1 MKRLHI
7 EIKGVVQGVGFR
19 PFVYNL
25 AQHLNLKGFVTNTS
39 KGVTIEI
46 EGERVEEF
54 MSKLQNNPPPLAKI
68 YSIEKTELPPNNYKT
83 FEIIESIDEAGFTHV
98 SEDVSICE
106 DCLRELF
113 TPTDRRY
120 LYPFINCTNC
130 GPRYTITMKVPYD
143 RPNTTMA
150 VFKMCPECLSEYKDP
165 SNRRFHAQPNACPVC
180 GPQVRLFV
188 KEGSAL
194 NEIENPIPEA
204 IRLIKEGKILAI
216 RGLGGFH
223 LCCDARNEEAVK
235 ELRKRKK
242 RSNKPFALM
251 SPSVEAIEKFCRVSD
266 EERKILTS
274 PMRPIVLLSKK
285 SHGNLPEALAPN
297 NAYLGFML
305 PYTPLHYLLFYY
317 PAKVGDSSSFSL
329 LGMTEEG
336 RRGFLVANAPR
347 NDSKTDTTQP
357 YKDNS
362 ALRTSDFSLQP
373 HFDCLVMTSGN
384 ISEEPIITKNKEA
397 FEKLSNVADAFL
409 IHNRDIF
416 MRVDDSVV
424 RELEGKIYFIRRTR
438 GFVPKAIPLTEELP
452 EVMGA
457 GADLKNTFTLI
468 KSDYAIMSQHIG
480 DMENLE
486 TIEFYEEVLNNLK
499 SVYRTEPSAVGHDL
513 HPMYF
518 STSWAKEYAEKKC
531 IPAFALQHHYCHIAS
546 LMAEYG
552 LNELFG
558 IAFDGTGYGTDG
570 TIWGSEFLYCTVKDF
585 QRLAYLKP
593 ISLPGG
599 ENAIKECSRIALS
612 LIDDTFGEDMDLIK
626 KLPLYKVVSE
636 EKIRQILKIKR
647 LFQFSPLSSGMGRLF
662 DGVSSLIGVCHYNTH
677 EAEAAVALESLIE
690 QGTEFSER
698 DCYPFELVNSLEGE
712 ALVIDYKPMIREIV
726 KDFLKSEAKPIGHS
740 ERKRGISFIS
750 WKFHNTIV
758 KIILEL
764 TEHFRAKF
772 GFDAVGLSGGVFQNA
787 YLIRETI
794 KALKKLGI
802 KPLYHVNV
810 PSNDACISLG
820 QAYIVGKRIK
830 T

>member
-1 MKRLHI
+1 MKRFHI
-7 EIKGVVQGVGFR
+7 EVKGVVQGVGFR

-25 AQHLNLKGFVTNTS
+25 ARSLNLKGFVTNTS
-39 KGVTIEI
+39 KGVIIEI
-46 EGERVEEF
+46 EGESVEEF

-68 YSIEKTELPPNNYKT
+68 YSIEKTELPPNNYRS
-83 FEIIESIDEAGFTHV
+83 FEIIESIDIAGFTHV

-106 DCLRELF
+106 ECLKELF
-113 TPTDRRY
+113 TTTDRRY

-150 VFKMCPECLSEYKDP
+150 VFKMCPQCLSEYKDP

-180 GPQVRLFV
+180 GPQVRLFI
-188 KEGSAL
+188 KDGSDL
-194 NEIENPIPEA
+194 KEIENPISET

-223 LCCDARNEEAVK
+223 LCCDAKNEEAVE

-251 SPSVEAIEKFCRVSD
+251 APSVEAIEKFCFISD
-266 EERKILTS
+266 SERKILTS
-274 PMRPIVLLSKK
+274 SMRPIVLLRKK
-285 SHGNLPEALAPN
+285 PECELPEAIAPK

-317 PAKVGDSSSFSL
+317 PD
-329 LGMTEEG
+329 EEIL
-336 RRGFLVANAPR
+336 RPR
-347 NDSKTDTTQP
+347 SAQAHNDSLTH
-357 YKDNS
+357 
-362 ALRTSDFSLQP
+362 LQP
-373 HFDCLVMTSGN
+373 HFDALVMTSGN
-384 ISEEPIITKNKEA
+384 ISEEPIITKNEEA
-397 FEKLSNVADAFL
+397 FEKLSDVADAFL
-409 IHNRDIF
+409 IHNREIF

-424 RELEGKIYFIRRTR
+424 RELEGRIYFIRRAR
-438 GFVPKAIPLTEELP
+438 GFVPKAIPLKEELP
-452 EVMGA
+452 EVLGA

-486 TIEFYEEVLNNLK
+486 TIDFYEEVLNNLK

-518 STSWAKEYAEKKC
+518 STNWAKEYAEKRG

-546 LMAEYG
+546 LMAEHG
-552 LNELFG
+552 VDELFG

-585 QRLAYLKP
+585 QRLAHLKP
-593 ISLPGG
+593 VSLPGG
-599 ENAIKECSRIALS
+599 ENAIRECFRIALS
-612 LIDDTFGEDMDLIK
+612 LIDDAFGEDIALIK
-626 KLPLYKVVSE
+626 KLPLCKVSSE

-647 LFQFSPLSSGMGRLF
+647 IPQFSPLSSGMGRLF

-677 EAEAAVALESLIE
+677 EAEAAIALESLIE
-690 QGTEFSER
+690 QGMEFSEKESY
-698 DCYPFELVNSLEGE
+698 DFGLNFNSDIII
-712 ALVIDYKPMIREIV
+712 IDWANMIKAV
-726 KDFLKSEAKPIGHS
+726 LADFLNGKVLSY
-740 ERKRGISFIS
+740 IS
-750 WKFHNTIV
+750 WKFHNTII

-764 TEHFRAKF
+764 TEHFKAKF
-772 GFDAVGLSGGVFQNA
+772 GFDMLGLSGGVFQNA
-787 YLIRETI
+787 YLVRETI
-794 KALKKLGI
+794 KALRKLGI
-802 KPLYHVNV
+802 KPLYHISV

-820 QAYIVGKRIK
+820 QAYIVGKRLR
-830 T
+830 

>member
-7 EIKGVVQGVGFR
+7 EVKGVVQGVGFR

-25 AQHLNLKGFVTNTS
+25 AKRLNLKGFVTNTS
-39 KGVTIEI
+39 KGVIIEI

-54 MSKLQNNPPPLAKI
+54 MSELKNSPPPLAKI
-68 YSIEKTELPPNNYKT
+68 YSIEKSELPSNNYKI

-98 SEDVSICE
+98 SEDVSTCE

-188 KEGSAL
+188 NEGSAL

-216 RGLGGFH
+216 RGLGGFN
-223 LCCDARNEEAVK
+223 LCCDAKNEEAVE

-251 SPSVEAIEKFCRVSD
+251 SPTVEAIEKFCLVSD
-266 EERKILTS
+266 EERKILIS
-274 PMRPIVLLSKK
+274 PMRPIVLLRKK
-285 SHGNLPEALAPN
+285 PQCNLPEALAPK

-317 PAKVGDSSSFSL
+317 PEDEILRKPFAFGSGVRFAS
-329 LGMTEEG
+329 
-336 RRGFLVANAPR
+336 AQ
-347 NDSKTDTTQP
+347 NDSLTH
-357 YKDNS
+357 
-362 ALRTSDFSLQP
+362 LRP
-373 HFDCLVMTSGN
+373 HFEALVITSGN
-384 ISEEPIITKNKEA
+384 ISEEPIITKNEEA
-397 FEKLSNVADAFL
+397 FEKLANVADAFL
-409 IHNRDIF
+409 IHNREIF

-424 RELEGKIYFIRRTR
+424 KEIPGNVYFIRRAR
-438 GFVPKAIPLTEELP
+438 GFVPKAIPLKEELP
-452 EVMGA
+452 EVLGA

-518 STSWAKEYAEKKC
+518 STAWAKEYAEKKG
-531 IPAFALQHHYCHIAS
+531 IPVFALQHHYCHIAS

-552 LNELFG
+552 LDELFG

-570 TIWGSEFLYCTVKDF
+570 TIWGSEFLFCNVTGF
-585 QRLAYLKP
+585 QRLAHLRS
-593 ISLPGG
+593 IRLPGG
-599 ENAIKECSRIALS
+599 ENAIKECSRIALA
-612 LIDDTFGEDMDLIK
+612 LIDDVFGEDMDLINR
-626 KLPLYKVVSE
+626 LPLYMVVSE

-647 LFQFSPLSSGMGRLF
+647 LSQFSHLSSGMGRIF
-662 DGVSSLIGVCHYNTH
+662 DGISSLIGVCHLNTH
-677 EAEAAVALESLIE
+677 EAEAAIALESLIE
-690 QGTEFSER
+690 QGMEFSEKES
-698 DCYPFELVNSLEGE
+698 YPFDLNFNSDIII
-712 ALVIDYKPMIREIV
+712 IDWANMIKAVLDE
-726 KDFLKSEAKPIGHS
+726 FLNGKVLSH
-740 ERKRGISFIS
+740 IS
-750 WKFHNTIV
+750 WKFHNTIIKV
-758 KIILEL
+758 ILEL
-764 TEHFRAKF
+764 TKHFKAKF
-772 GFDAVGLSGGVFQNA
+772 GFDTLGLSGGVFQNA
-787 YLIRETI
+787 YLVKETI
-794 KALKKLGI
+794 KALRKLGI

-820 QAYIVGKRIK
+820 QAYIVSKRLKI
-830 T
+830 

>member
-7 EIKGVVQGVGFR
+7 EVKGVVQGVGFR

-25 AQHLNLKGFVTNTS
+25 AQNLNLKGFVTNTS
-39 KGVTIEI
+39 KGVTIEV

-54 MSKLQNNPPPLAKI
+54 VSKLQKNPPTLAKI
-68 YSIEKTELPPNNYKT
+68 YSIKKSELPPNNYKT

-150 VFKMCPECLSEYKDP
+150 VFNMCPECLSEYKDP
-165 SNRRFHAQPNACPVC
+165 SNRRFHAQPNACTVC
-180 GPQVRLFV
+180 GPQVRLFI

-194 NEIENPIPEA
+194 TEIENPIPEA

-223 LCCDARNEEAVK
+223 LCCDAKNAGTLE
-235 ELRKRKK
+235 ELRNRKK

-251 SPSVEAIEKFCRVSD
+251 SPSVEAIEKFCFLSD

-274 PMRPIVLLSKK
+274 PMCPIVLLRKK
-285 SHGNLPEALAPN
+285 TECNLPEALATN

-336 RRGFLVANAPR
+336 ISRHFVPR
-347 NDSKTDTTQP
+347 NESKTDTTQP

-362 ALRTSDFSLQP
+362 ALRSSAFSLQP
-373 HFDCLVMTSGN
+373 HFDALVMTSGN
-384 ISEEPIITKNKEA
+384 ISEEPIITNNEEA
-397 FEKLSNVADAFL
+397 FEKLRNVADAFL

-424 RELEGKIYFIRRTR
+424 RELEGRIYFIRRAR
-438 GFVPKAIPLTEELP
+438 GFVPKAIFLKEELP
-452 EVMGA
+452 EVLGA

-499 SVYRTEPSAVGHDL
+499 AVYRTEPSAVGHDL

-518 STSWAKEYAEKKC
+518 STAWAKEYAEKKG

-552 LNELFG
+552 LDELFG
-558 IAFDGTGYGTDG
+558 IAFDGTGYGIDG

-585 QRLAYLKP
+585 QRLAHLSP

-612 LIDDTFGEDMDLIK
+612 LIDDAFGEDMDLIK
-626 KLPLYKVVSE
+626 RLPLYKVVSE

-647 LFQFSPLSSGMGRLF
+647 VSQFSPLSSGMGRLF

-677 EAEAAVALESLIE
+677 EAEAAIALESLIE
-690 QGTEFSER
+690 QSRAFSER
-698 DCYPFELVNSLEGE
+698 DCYHLELVPSIEGE
-712 ALVIDYKPMIREIV
+712 ALIIEYKPMIREIV
-726 KDFLKSEAKPIGHS
+726 RDFLQSEAKPICHS
-740 ERKRGISFIS
+740 ERKRGISLIS
-750 WKFHNTIV
+750 WKFHNTII
-758 KIILEL
+758 KIILQL
-764 TEHFRAKF
+764 TEHFREKF
-772 GFDAVGLSGGVFQNA
+772 GFDTVGLSGGVFQNA
-787 YLIRETI
+787 YLVRETI
-794 KALKKLGI
+794 KALRKLGI
-802 KPLYHVNV
+802 KPLYHINT

-830 T
+830 G

>member
-54 MSKLQNNPPPLAKI
+54 ISKLQNNPPPLAKI
-68 YSIEKTELPPNNYKT
+68 YSIKKTELSPNNYKT
-83 FEIIESIDEAGFTHV
+83 FEIIESIDETGFTHV

-194 NEIENPIPEA
+194 TEIENPIPEA

-223 LCCDARNEEAVK
+223 LCCDARNEDAVK

-251 SPSVEAIEKFCRVSD
+251 SPSVEAIEKFCFVSD
-266 EERKILTS
+266 EERKILIS
-274 PMRPIVLLSKK
+274 LMRPIVLLRKK
-285 SHGNLPEALAPN
+285 PQCNLPEALATN

-317 PAKVGDSSSFSL
+317 PAKGGDSSSFSL

-336 RRGFLVANAPR
+336 ISRHFVPR
-347 NDSKTDTTQP
+347 NESKTDTTQP

-362 ALRTSDFSLQP
+362 ALRSSAFSLQP
-373 HFDCLVMTSGN
+373 HFDVLVMTSGN
-384 ISEEPIITKNKEA
+384 ISEEPIITKNEEA
-397 FEKLSNVADAFL
+397 LEKLNNVADAFL

-424 RELEGKIYFIRRTR
+424 RELEGRIYFIRRAR
-438 GFVPKAIPLTEELP
+438 GFVPKAIFLKEELP
-452 EVMGA
+452 EVLGA

-499 SVYRTEPSAVGHDL
+499 AVYRTEPSAVGHDL

-518 STSWAKEYAEKKC
+518 STSWAKDYAEKKC

-546 LMAEYG
+546 LMAEHG
-552 LNELFG
+552 LDELFG

-570 TIWGSEFLYCTVKDF
+570 TIWGSEFLYCTLKDF
-585 QRLAYLKP
+585 QRLAHLKP

-599 ENAIKECSRIALS
+599 ENAIKECYRIALS
-612 LIDDTFGEDMDLIK
+612 LIDDAFGEDMDLIK
-626 KLPLYKVVSE
+626 KLPLFKEVSE
-636 EKIRQILKIKR
+636 EKIKQILKIKR
-647 LFQFSPLSSGMGRLF
+647 LSQFSPLSSGMGRLF

-677 EAEAAVALESLIE
+677 EAEAAIALESLIE
-690 QGTEFSER
+690 QGREFSER
-698 DCYPFELVNSLEGE
+698 DCYPFELMSYPEGE
-712 ALVIDYKPMIREIV
+712 TLIIDYREMIREIL
-726 KDFLKSEAKPIGHS
+726 KDVFRSEVNSSCHS
-740 ERKRGISFIS
+740 ERKRGISRIS
-750 WKFHNTIV
+750 WKFHNTIIR
-758 KIILEL
+758 IILEL
-764 TEHFRAKF
+764 TEHFRAKS
-772 GFDAVGLSGGVFQNA
+772 GFDTVGLSGGVFQNA
-787 YLIRETI
+787 YLVKETI
-794 KALKKLGI
+794 KALRKLGI
-802 KPLYHVNV
+802 KPFYHINT

>member
-7 EIKGVVQGVGFR
+7 EVKGVVQGVGFR

-25 AQHLNLKGFVTNTS
+25 AQSLNLKGFVTNTS

-68 YSIEKTELPPNNYKT
+68 YSMEKVELPPNNYKT
-83 FEIIESIDEAGFTHV
+83 FEIIESIDEKGFTHV

-113 TPTDRRY
+113 TPSDRRY

-150 VFKMCPECLSEYKDP
+150 VFNMCPQCLNEYKDP

-180 GPQVRLFV
+180 GPQVRLFIKDGGV
-188 KEGSAL
+188 LKE
-194 NEIENPIPEA
+194 IDNPIPEA
-204 IRLIKEGKILAI
+204 IRLIKEGKILAL

-223 LCCDARNEEAVK
+223 LCCDAKNEEAV
-235 ELRKRKK
+235 EDLRKRKK

-251 SPSVEAIEKFCRVSD
+251 SPAVEVIENFCFVSE

-274 PMRPIVLLSKK
+274 PMRPIVLLRKK
-285 SHGNLPEALAPN
+285 PQCNLPEALAPK

-317 PAKVGDSSSFSL
+317 P
-329 LGMTEEG
+329 EEEIL
-336 RRGFLVANAPR
+336 RPCSAQAH
-347 NDSKTDTTQP
+347 NDSLTH
-357 YKDNS
+357 
-362 ALRTSDFSLQP
+362 LQS
-373 HFDCLVMTSGN
+373 HFDALVMTSGN
-384 ISEEPIITKNKEA
+384 ISEEPIITKNEEA

-409 IHNRDIF
+409 IHNREIF

-424 RELEGKIYFIRRTR
+424 RELEGRVYFIRRAR
-438 GFVPKAIPLTEELP
+438 GFAPKAIPLREELP
-452 EVMGA
+452 EVLGA

-486 TIEFYEEVLNNLK
+486 TIDFYEEVLNNLK
-499 SVYRTEPSAVGHDL
+499 TVYRTEPSAVGHDL

-518 STSWAKEYAEKKC
+518 STAWAKEYAEKRG

-546 LMAEYG
+546 LMADHG
-552 LNELFG
+552 LDELFG

-585 QRLAYLKP
+585 QRLAHLKP
-593 ISLPGG
+593 VSLPGG
-599 ENAIKECSRIALS
+599 ENAIKECFRIALS
-612 LIDDTFGEDMDLIK
+612 LIDDAFGEDKDLIK

-636 EKIRQILKIKR
+636 EKIKQILKINR
-647 LFQFSPLSSGMGRLF
+647 VSQFSPLSSGMGRLF

-677 EAEAAVALESLIE
+677 EAEAAIALESLIE
-690 QGTEFSER
+690 QDMEFSER
-698 DCYPFELVNSLEGE
+698 DCYSFELVNSNERE
-712 ALVIDYKPMIREIV
+712 ALVIEYKPMIKEIV
-726 KDFLKSEAKPIGHS
+726 RDFLQSETNPICHS
-740 ERKRGISFIS
+740 ERKRGISCIS
-750 WKFHNTIV
+750 WKFHNTII

-764 TEHFRAKF
+764 TEYFKAKF
-772 GFDAVGLSGGVFQNA
+772 GFDMVGLSGGVFQNA
-787 YLIRETI
+787 YLVKETI
-794 KALKKLGI
+794 KVLRKLGI
-802 KPLYHVNV
+802 KPLYHISV

-820 QAYIVGKRIK
+820 QAYIVGKRLK
-830 T
+830 V